1 MSHEPPV
8 VTKSFVRFE
17 KQHIM
22 PIPETERTGTTWSV
36 FAIWM
41 GLNMMPLAA
50 VTGAIATGTYN
61 LPIGW
66 SVAAILA
73 GNLIGAFGS
82 ALHASQGPHLGIPQM
97 LQARGQFGF
106 LGGGLFALIAL
117 IMFMGLFASI
127 LVVAKDSLILVF
139 PNVNGTLAII
149 GFAVIGVVLCIYGY
163 DLLRKTMVY
172 LSWIIG
178 IAVAVSMVLLW
189 ISPSTSTGP
198 ADAAFSFEGFFA
210 VLAVGV
216 VWQLAY
222 APYVSDYTRY
232 LPKTTGPKTAFW
244 TTYTGLVGSSVF
256 VMILG
261 VLLGTIAPENPLEG
275 LSSQLGVIGLAV
287 LIIFAL
293 TSAIINGVELYS
305 AVMNGLTVLQSSFR
319 KVTITSG
326 TRVVATVI
334 LGAVATGVAVL
345 GQGNFMFWFE
355 SFLDLLLYA
364 LIPWSAINLVDYFI
378 IKKGDYAVS
387 ELFLRD
393 GGRYGK
399 WNKVGLISYF
409 IGLGAQLPF
418 MISPV
423 FTGFMAEYFQNID
436 VSWFIGFVFTAI
448 VFLVLDRVFR
458 QDATSTAAEVV
469 PETATFA
476 VGREQKTSSV
486 QPTTTV
492 GASNK
497 AK

>member
-1 MSHEPPV
+1 MSQEAPA
-8 VTKSFVRFE
+8 VTKSFIRFE

-22 PIPETERTGTTWSV
+22 PIPESERTGTTWSV
-36 FAIWM
+36 FAIWV

-66 SVAAILA
+66 SIAAILT
-73 GNLIGAFGS
+73 GNLVGAFGS

-127 LVVAKDSLILVF
+127 LVVAKDSLVLVF
-139 PNVNGTLAII
+139 PDINGTLAII
-149 GFAVIGVVLCIYGY
+149 VFALVGIVLCIYGY
-163 DLLRKTMVY
+163 DLLRKVMVY

-178 IAVAVSMVLLW
+178 ISVAVTMVLLW
-189 ISPSTSTGP
+189 ARPSTTAGSS
-198 ADAAFSFEGFFA
+198 DAAFSFEGFFA
-210 VLAVGV
+210 VMAVGV
-216 VWQLAY
+216 VWQLTY

-232 LPKTTGPKTAFW
+232 LPKATGPKIAFW

-261 VLLGTIAPENPLEG
+261 VLLGTIAPANPLEG
-275 LSSQLGVIGLAV
+275 LSAQLGALGLVV
-287 LIIFAL
+287 LIIFAV

-319 KVTITSG
+319 GITITSG
-326 TRVVATVI
+326 TRVAATVV
-334 LGAVATGVAVL
+334 LGGIATFVAVL

-355 SFLDLLLYA
+355 SFLNLLLYA
-364 LIPWSAINLVDYFI
+364 LIPWSAINLADYFI
-378 IKKGDYAVS
+378 IKKGHYEVS

-399 WNKVGLISYF
+399 WNVVGLVSYF
-409 IGLGAQLPF
+409 IGLACQIPF
-418 MISPV
+418 TISPM
-423 FTGFMAEYFQNID
+423 FESPLAAHINHID
-436 VSWFIGFVFTAI
+436 ISWLVGFVATAI
-448 VFLVLDRVFR
+448 VFLVLERVFG
-458 QDATSTAAEVV
+458 AE
-469 PETATFA
+469 ETPQPAR
-476 VGREQKTSSV
+476 GRSMAFDTE
-486 QPTTTV
+486 
-492 GASNK
+492 
-497 AK
+497 